1 LTTIIRFVSI
11 SVYYNNGKI
20 KVKKAGKMKI
30 IGKGEVETKPG
41 ETLLDIARDNG
52 FEDSLVASADGRLV
66 DLTTPVDDLK
76 EVEFL
81 AYKDE
86 RAREIFLHS
95 AAHLM
100 AHALTELY
108 PGIKLTIGPA
118 IANGFYYD
126 FDPTEPI
133 NETNLPGIEAKM
145 AELSNEN
152 LPNVRKEISKDEAR
166 KVFAD
171 NEYKLELIEDIEGD
185 TVSIYMQGDFVD
197 LCEGPHVPSTGVI
210 TNFKLTAVAGAYWR
224 GSENN
229 PMLVRIYGTAYRTE
243 EELQAHLEQIEEA
256 KRRDHRRLA
265 KEMDLFS
272 LGEDIGAGLVYW
284 HPKGAFVRQELEEF
298 WKEEHRKRGYQ
309 LVYTP
314 HIGTG
319 KLYEKSGHFQ
329 YYLDNM
335 YVFDVEGTQYVLKP
349 MNCPMHVAIYK
360 KSLHS
365 YRELPIRYAE
375 LGTVYRR
382 ERSGTLHGLLRVRG
396 FTQDDAHIFCR
407 PDQLVDELAGCVDF
421 AIYVLKT
428 LGFTEYRIDLS
439 ARDPAHPEKYS
450 GTLEEWETAENAL
463 AEALSNLDIGYE
475 YQPGEAVFYG
485 PKIDLQ
491 IFDALNR
498 KWQGPTIQFDF
509 NLPTRFDVKYTG
521 TDGSEHLCYLV
532 HRALYGSLERF
543 FGMLTEHY
551 AGLFP
556 LWLAPVQ
563 IRILPVTDNFAE
575 YAEETAMTL
584 RGEELRVE
592 IDDASE
598 KLGAR
603 IRKGE
608 LEKIPYLGVVG
619 GKEKEKGTISLRYHG
634 GVELGEM
641 TVTEAAKKIKTEVDS
656 KATGL

>member
-1 LTTIIRFVSI
+1 MKATEVI
-11 SVYYNNGKI
+11 KI
-20 KVKKAGKMKI
+20 MVV
-30 IGKGEVETKPG
+30 GKGEVDVKPG
-41 ETLLDIARDNG
+41 DALADVADAAGLDDVLIA
-52 FEDSLVASADGRLV
+52 STDGRLV
-66 DLTTPVDDLK
+66 DLSTPAKDVS

-81 AYKDE
+81 TYEDAG
-86 RAREIFLHS
+86 ARDAFLHS
-95 AAHLM
+95 ASHVM

-118 IANGFYYD
+118 ITNGFYYD
-126 FDPTEPI
+126 FDPAEPI
-133 NETNLPGIEAKM
+133 SESDLPSVEAKM
-145 AELSNEN
+145 AELVEAN
-152 LPNVRKEISKDEAR
+152 LPIERREISKDEAH
-166 KVFAD
+166 KLFAE
-171 NEYKLELIEDIEGD
+171 NEYKLELIDEIEGD
-185 TVSIYMQGDFVD
+185 TVSIYTQSDFVD

-224 GSENN
+224 GSENY

-243 EELQAHLEQIEEA
+243 DELQAHHVQIEEA

-265 KEMDLFS
+265 KDLDLFS

-284 HPKGAFVRQELEEF
+284 HPKGAFIRHQLEEF
-298 WKEEHRKRGYQ
+298 WKEEHRKRGYE

-314 HIGTG
+314 HIGAG

-335 YVFDVEGTQYVLKP
+335 YVFDVEGTKYVLKP
-349 MNCPMHVAIYK
+349 MNCPMHVAIYTN
-360 KSLHS
+360 SLHS

-407 PDQLVDELAGCVDF
+407 PDQLVDELVGCVDF
-421 AIYVLKT
+421 AIFLLNT
-428 LGFTEYRIDLS
+428 LGFEEYRIDLS
-439 ARDPAHPEKYS
+439 ARDPEHPEDYA
-450 GTLEEWETAENAL
+450 GTPEEWETAEKAL
-463 AEALSNLDIGYE
+463 AEALERMNLEYV

-485 PKIDLQ
+485 PKIDFQ
-491 IFDALNR
+491 IFDALGR

-521 TDGSEHLCYLV
+521 SDGAEHLCYLI

-563 IRILPVTDNFAE
+563 LRILPVTDDFAE
-575 YAEETAMTL
+575 YASEAAGRIRAE
-584 RGEELRVE
+584 GLRVE
-592 IDDASE
+592 LDGASE

-608 LEKIPYLGVVG
+608 LEKIPYLAVVG
-619 GKEKEKGTISLRYHG
+619 EKEKGNATVSLRRHG
-634 GVELGEM
+634 GTDLGEM
-641 TVTEAAKKIKTEVDS
+641 TVEAAAAYLKNEAESKT
-656 KATGL
+656 TNP

>member
-1 LTTIIRFVSI
+1 
-11 SVYYNNGKI
+11 
-20 KVKKAGKMKI
+20 MKI
-30 IGKGEVETKPG
+30 IGKGEVQIKPG
-41 ETLLDIARDNG
+41 ETLLDIARANG
-52 FEDSLVASADGRLV
+52 FEDSLIASADGRLV
-66 DLTTPVDDLK
+66 DLTAPADDLI
-76 EVEFL
+76 EIEFL
-81 AYKDE
+81 TYEDE
-86 RAREIFLHS
+86 RAREVFLHS
-95 AAHLM
+95 TAHLM

-126 FDPTEPI
+126 FDPTETI
-133 NETNLPGIEAKM
+133 SETDLPNIESKM
-145 AELSNEN
+145 AEIVKADLS
-152 LPNVRKEISKDEAR
+152 NVRKEITKDEAR
-166 KVFAD
+166 ALFAD
-171 NEYKLELIEDIEGD
+171 NEYKLELIDDIEDD
-185 TVSIYMQGDFVD
+185 TVSIYSQGDFID

-210 TNFKLTAVAGAYWR
+210 THFKLTAVAGAYWR

-265 KEMDLFS
+265 KELDLFS
-272 LGEDIGAGLVYW
+272 LGEDIGPGLVYW
-284 HPKGAFVRQELEEF
+284 HPKGSFVRHQMEEF
-298 WKEEHRKRGYQ
+298 WKEEHHKRGYQ

-319 KLYEKSGHFQ
+319 KLFEKSGHFQ

-335 YVFDVEGTQYVLKP
+335 YVFDIEGTKYVLKP

-360 KSLHS
+360 NSLHS

-421 AIYVLKT
+421 AIYVLRT
-428 LGFTEYRIDLS
+428 FGFTEYRIDLS
-439 ARDPAHPEKYS
+439 ARDPSHPEKYS
-450 GTLEEWETAENAL
+450 GTPEEWETAEKAL
-463 AEALSNLDIGYE
+463 AEALNRLGIEYE

-485 PKIDLQ
+485 PKIDFQ

-509 NLPTRFDVKYTG
+509 NFPTRFDIKYTG
-521 TDGSEHLCYLV
+521 SDGSEHLCYLV

-543 FGMLTEHY
+543 FGMLVEHY
-551 AGLFP
+551 VGLFP

-563 IRILPVTDNFAE
+563 VRILPVTDNFAG
-575 YAEETAMTL
+575 YAEETA
-584 RGEELRVE
+584 GKLRVKGIRVE
-592 IDDASE
+592 VDDASE

-608 LEKIPYLGVVG
+608 LDKIPYLGVVG
-619 GKEKEKGTISLRYHG
+619 ANEREKGTISLRRHG
-634 GVELGEM
+634 GLEIGEM
-641 TVTEAAKKIKTEVDS
+641 TVTETIKKIKKEVDS
-656 KATGL
+656 KSTGPANG

>member
-1 LTTIIRFVSI
+1 MEVTKAKKT
-11 SVYYNNGKI
+11 KI
-20 KVKKAGKMKI
+20 V
-30 IGKGEVETKPG
+30 GKGEVDIKPG
-41 ETLLDIARDNG
+41 DTLADVAGASG
-52 FEDSLVASADGRLV
+52 FDDALVASVDDRIV
-66 DLTTPVDDLK
+66 DLSTPAENVG

-81 AYKDE
+81 TYEDDA
-86 RAREIFLHS
+86 ARDAFLHS
-95 AAHLM
+95 ASHVM

-108 PGIKLTIGPA
+108 AGIKLTIGPA

-133 NETNLPGIEAKM
+133 GETDLPSVEAKM
-145 AELSNEN
+145 AELVEADLSIE
-152 LPNVRKEISKDEAR
+152 RREMSKDEAR
-166 KVFAD
+166 KIFAE
-171 NEYKLELIEDIEGD
+171 NEY
-185 TVSIYMQGDFVD
+185 SIYTQGDFVD

-229 PMLVRIYGTAYRTE
+229 PMLARIYGTAYRTE
-243 EELQAHLEQIEEA
+243 DELQAHLDHIEEA

-265 KEMDLFS
+265 KDLDLFS

-284 HPKGAFVRQELEEF
+284 HPKGAFIRHQLEEF
-298 WKEEHRKRGYQ
+298 WKEEHRKRGYE

-314 HIGTG
+314 HIGAG
-319 KLYEKSGHFQ
+319 KLFEKSGHFQ

-335 YVFDVEGTQYVLKP
+335 YVFDVEGMKYVLKP
-349 MNCPMHVAIYK
+349 MNCPMHVAIYTN
-360 KSLHS
+360 SLHS

-407 PDQLVDELAGCVDF
+407 PDQLVDELVGCVDF
-421 AIYVLKT
+421 AIFLMNT
-428 LGFTEYRIDLS
+428 LGFDEYRIDLS
-439 ARDPAHPEKYS
+439 ARDPERREDYA
-450 GTLEEWETAENAL
+450 GTPEEWETAEKAL
-463 AEALSNLDIGYE
+463 AEALERMNLEYV

-485 PKIDLQ
+485 PKIDFQ
-491 IFDALNR
+491 IFDALGR

-509 NLPTRFDVKYTG
+509 NLPTRFGVKYTG
-521 TDGSEHLCYLV
+521 SDGAEHLCYMI

-556 LWLAPVQ
+556 LWLAPEQ
-563 IRILPVTDNFAE
+563 LRILPVTDEFAE
-575 YAEETAMTL
+575 YAGETADRIRTE
-584 RGEELRVE
+584 GLRVE
-592 IDDASE
+592 VDDASE

-608 LEKIPYLGVVG
+608 MEKIPYLAVVG
-619 GKEKEKGTISLRYHG
+619 EKEKDKGTVSLRRHG
-634 GVELGEM
+634 GTDLGEI
-641 TVTEAAKKIKTEVDS
+641 TVEEAAARLKNEVES
-656 KATGL
+656 KATGS

>member
-1 LTTIIRFVSI
+1 LLIYSLIHDSVKGKTT
-11 SVYYNNGKI
+11 
-20 KVKKAGKMKI
+20 KAEKMKI
-30 IGKGEVETKPG
+30 IGKGEVQIKPG
-41 ETLLDIARDNG
+41 ETLLDVARANG
-52 FEDSLVASADGRLV
+52 FEDSLIASADGRLV
-66 DLTTPVDDLK
+66 DLTAPADDLK
-76 EVEFL
+76 EIEFL
-81 AYKDE
+81 AYEDE
-86 RAREIFLHS
+86 RAREVFLHS
-95 AAHLM
+95 TAHLM

-126 FDPTEPI
+126 FDPA
-133 NETNLPGIEAKM
+133 ETISETDLPDIETKM
-145 AELSNEN
+145 AELVKAD
-152 LPNVRKEISKDEAR
+152 LPNVRKEITKGEAR
-166 KVFAD
+166 TLFAD
-171 NEYKLELIEDIEGD
+171 NEYKLELIDDIEGD
-185 TVSIYMQGDFVD
+185 TVSIYAQGDFVD

-265 KEMDLFS
+265 KELDLFS
-272 LGEDIGAGLVYW
+272 LGEDIGPGLVYW
-284 HPKGAFVRQELEEF
+284 HPKGAFVRHQMEEF
-298 WKEEHRKRGYQ
+298 WKEEHHKRGYQ

-335 YVFDVEGTQYVLKP
+335 YVFDVEGTKYVLKP

-360 KSLHS
+360 NSLHS

-396 FTQDDAHIFCR
+396 FTQDDAHVFCR
-407 PDQLVDELAGCVDF
+407 PDQLVDELADCVDF

-439 ARDPAHPEKYS
+439 AQDPAHPEKYS
-450 GTLEEWETAENAL
+450 GTPEEWETAEKAL
-463 AEALSNLDIGYE
+463 AEALNRLGIEYE

-485 PKIDLQ
+485 PKIDFQ

-509 NLPTRFDVKYTG
+509 NFPTRFDIKYTG
-521 TDGSEHLCYLV
+521 SDGSEHLCYLV

-543 FGMLTEHY
+543 FGMLIEHY

-575 YAEETAMTL
+575 YAEETAGKL
-584 RGEELRVE
+584 RAKGIRVE
-592 IDDASE
+592 VDDASE

-608 LEKIPYLGVVG
+608 LGKIPYLGVVG
-619 GKEKEKGTISLRYHG
+619 ANEQEKGTISLRRHG
-634 GVELGEM
+634 GLEIGEM
-641 TVTEAAKKIKTEVDS
+641 TVAETIKKIKKEVDS
-656 KATGL
+656 KSTGVIGR